1 MSIIF
6 SFWIPLFF
14 FLIQVKIVYN
24 CFCLWF
30 TWTTFEWCNKYTA
43 ILSDNSYHMRGENT
57 LWVSNIAVYFYTF
70 RHNER
75 HNGRPS
81 FIAVII
87 YNQWDIIIIVE
98 KIKSINAAAATSSS
112 SLFSSSS
119 SCYSFCTKLS
129 FIIFIE
135 CLRCRKW
142 FHYAAASAFFSCL

>member
-1 MSIIF
+1 MNKQMMGTNKQMAKQMTAALYQI
-6 SFWIPLFF
+6 
-14 FLIQVKIVYN
+14 KILY
-24 CFCLWF
+24 
-30 TWTTFEWCNKYTA
+30 
-43 ILSDNSYHMRGENT
+43 MRGKIS
-57 LWVSNIAVYFYTF
+57 LFSLRVSNIAVYFYTF

-87 YNQWDIIIIVE
+87 YNNQWDIIIIVE

-142 FHYAAASAFFSCL
+142 FHYAARSAFFSCL